1 MLLEQEGVLAQ
12 ARKFLVRSATQYVEY
27 VESSLKEGSTHML
40 QLMKLIQN
48 DLQGTL
54 ENLDF
59 DHKLSVSEG
68 NLCVIRYTLRVR
80 EGKCVYSML
89 ALS

>member
-12 ARKFLVRSATQYVEY
+12 AREFLVRSATQYVEY

-59 DHKLSVSEG
+59 DKKLSVSEG
-68 NLCVIRYTLRVR
+68 NLCVI
-80 EGKCVYSML
+80 
-89 ALS
+89 